1 MKGCAVDFTEFRAA
15 AELLGMLLTD
25 LRSLTLLLLLLAAS
39 ICDLRTRRI
48 PNLLTFGG
56 ATVAL
61 LYGMAA
67 PRHGGGLLWALGGLG
82 LGFALMLPLYLVRAM
97 GAGDVKLMAMAGA
110 FLGPDG
116 TWQAVIFV
124 FITGGIAALAYALW
138 HRVAGKLLRNTL
150 QTTELLF
157 VTVAAGIRPD
167 ARASSTQ
174 SVGSLPYGVSIALGT
189 VAFLV
194 ARQFTWV

>member
-1 MKGCAVDFTEFRAA
+1 MDFTEFRAA
-15 AELLGMLLTD
+15 AELVGMLLTD
-25 LRSLTLLLLLLAAS
+25 LRSLTLLLLLLAAA

-56 ATVAL
+56 TALAL
-61 LYGMAA
+61 LYSLAA
-67 PRHGGGLLWALGGLG
+67 PQHHGSGPLWALGGLG
-82 LGFALMLPLYLVRAM
+82 LGLCLMLPLYLLRAM

-124 FITGGIAALAYALW
+124 FITGGMAAMAYALW

-167 ARASSTQ
+167 ARASSAQ

-189 VAFLV
+189 TAFLV

>member
-1 MKGCAVDFTEFRAA
+1 MDFSEFRAA
-15 AELLGMLLTD
+15 AELVGMLLTD
-25 LRSLTLLLLLLAAS
+25 PRSLILLVLLLAAA

-56 ATVAL
+56 AAAAL
-61 LYGMAA
+61 LYGLVS
-67 PRHGGGLLWALGGLG
+67 PHHHGGGLLWALGGLG
-82 LGFALMLPLYLVRAM
+82 LGLALMLPLYLLRAM

-110 FLGPDG
+110 FLGPEA
-116 TWQAVIFV
+116 TWQAVLFV

-138 HRVAGKLLRNTL
+138 HRVAGRLMRNTL
-150 QTTELLF
+150 QTTQLLF

-167 ARASSTQ
+167 ARASTVE
-174 SVGSLPYGVSIALGT
+174 SVGRLPYGVSIALGT
-189 VAFLV
+189 TAFLV

>member
-1 MKGCAVDFTEFRAA
+1 MDFTEFRAA
-15 AELLGMLLTD
+15 AELVGMLLMD
-25 LRSLTLLLLLLAAS
+25 LRSLTLLLLLLAAA

-56 ATVAL
+56 TALAL
-61 LYGMAA
+61 LYSLAA
-67 PRHGGGLLWALGGLG
+67 PQHQGSGPLWALGGLG
-82 LGFALMLPLYLVRAM
+82 LGLGLMLPLYLLRAM

-124 FITGGIAALAYALW
+124 FITGGMAAMAYALW

-167 ARASSTQ
+167 ARASSAQ

-189 VAFLV
+189 TAFLV

>member
-1 MKGCAVDFTEFRAA
+1 MDFSEFRAA
-15 AELLGMLLTD
+15 TELLVMLLTD
-25 LRSLTLLLLLLAAS
+25 PRSLILLLLLLAAA

-56 ATVAL
+56 TAIAL
-61 LYGMAA
+61 LYGLAA
-67 PRHGGGLLWALGGLG
+67 PHHHGGGLLWSLGGMGLG
-82 LGFALMLPLYLVRAM
+82 LVLMLPLYLLRAM

-110 FLGPDG
+110 FLGPDS

-124 FITGGIAALAYALW
+124 FIAGGIAAVAYALW

-150 QTTELLF
+150 QATELLF

-167 ARASSTQ
+167 ARASSAQ
-174 SVGSLPYGVSIALGT
+174 SVGRLPYGVSIALGT
-189 VAFLV
+189 AAFLV
-194 ARQFTWV
+194 ARQFTWI